1 MSRFIPSRHA
11 VVDMLAIIA
20 MTLVALWSFQ
30 SSYGGTEFL
39 IVGAVALLSG
49 VAIAFVGR
57 SLDLPIPVVAVAG
70 LIGYIVIATVL
81 ALRHHAFVGFVPSPQ
96 STFEALASSATA
108 WKELI
113 TTSPPVGST
122 GDLLIIPVLLG
133 YVSGFIGVSIALRLR
148 FVAVLV
154 VLPLVILGLGI
165 AVGVNTPVSLVVNGL
180 VLAVVMLAWLAW
192 REQRRR
198 PLLTDGSAGRSRLLA
213 AVAVLAVAGG
223 LGFLVGPRLP
233 GDGDT
238 RAIWR
243 QTVTP
248 PFDPRVYPSPLAGY
262 RSYVKPGFDQEGE
275 RREPEVVLTVEGLPA
290 DVPIRLATMD
300 RYDGL
305 VWQVS
310 SGDPEDPSLQESGSF
325 ERIGSRLE
333 PDTAGEVA
341 DVTITIGDYDDV
353 WIPTVG
359 EVISVRFEGSVD
371 GPDRDRELAE
381 SFRYNRSTDSAATP
395 LRLRSGDR
403 YVMEVR
409 LPETRDGFEG
419 ETIVPTVPRLGS
431 VRSVSP
437 MTQALSTPDLLVI
450 EDSGTR
456 LDRIRDLMYSTGAYS
471 DGDREANQQISRAG
485 HSEARI
491 TEFAGQF
498 PQVSFIG
505 NAEQYAATF
514 ALLFRDLGN
523 LPTRVVMGFL
533 PSDPSVDG
541 AVDVLQTEVDAWV
554 EVPVEGAGWVGLSP
568 TPPRDQLTSTSSSPQ
583 QPEPDYR
590 TQNPPPPPLVDPEF
604 DQPAKAA
611 GGAQSPQE
619 ESERDD
625 VEPVPAEDENAGDG
639 VLSSRGL
646 RIGAAVASPLL
657 LLFIFAGFA
666 ILAKSIRRRR
676 RRGRGPHHQ
685 RIANGWHEVIDLSTD
700 LGAPVPHTSTRK
712 EGAAFVGGSAVGL
725 AQRADS
731 TVWGGRE
738 LSDDDVDRFWDELT
752 STLRSMRSE
761 VGLTRR
767 IWSAV
772 SIQSLRRRRQGGAR

>member
-1 MSRFIPSRHA
+1 MPSRHTL
-11 VVDMLAIIA
+11 VDMAAIVV

-39 IVGAVALLSG
+39 IVGALALLAG
-49 VAIAFVGR
+49 VAIAYAGR
-57 SLDLPIPVVAVAG
+57 DFELPIRVVVIAG

-81 ALRHHAFVGFVPSPQ
+81 ALRHHAFAGFLPSPQ

-133 YVSGFIGVSIALRLR
+133 YVSGFVGVSIALRLR

-154 VLPLVILGLGI
+154 VLPLAILGLGI
-165 AVGVNTPVSLVVNGL
+165 AVGVNTPVSLVINGAI
-180 VLAVVMLAWLAW
+180 LAVVILAWLAW

-198 PLLTDGSAGRSRLLA
+198 PLLTEGSAGGSRLVA
-213 AVAVLAVAGG
+213 AMVVLAVAGG
-223 LGFLVGPRLP
+223 LGFLVGPVLP
-233 GDGDT
+233 GDGEA

-262 RSYVKPGFDQEGE
+262 RSYVKPGFNEQGE

-290 DVPIRLATMD
+290 NVPIRLATMD
-300 RYDGL
+300 SFDGL

-310 SGDPEDPSLQESGSF
+310 SGDVEDPSLQDSGSF

-359 EVISVRFEGSVD
+359 EVISMRFEGSAD
-371 GPDRDRELAE
+371 GPERDRELAD

-395 LRLRSGDR
+395 LQLRPGDR

-409 LPETRDGFEG
+409 LPEIRDALEG

-437 MTQALSTPDLLVI
+437 VTQALSTPDLLVI
-450 EDSGTR
+450 EDAGTR
-456 LDRIRDLMYSTGAYS
+456 LDRIRDLMFSTGAYS
-471 DGDREANQQISRAG
+471 DGDREANQQVSRAG

-498 PQVSFIG
+498 PRVPFIG
-505 NAEQYAATF
+505 NAEQYAATY

-523 LPTRVVMGFL
+523 VPTRVVMGFL
-533 PSDPSVDG
+533 PSDASVDG
-541 AVDVLQTEVDAWV
+541 TVEVLRTEIDAWV
-554 EVPVEGAGWVGLSP
+554 EVPVEGAGWVGVSP
-568 TPPRDQLTSTSSSPQ
+568 TPPRDQLSSTSSSPQ

-611 GGAQSPQE
+611 GDAQSVQE
-619 ESERDD
+619 D
-625 VEPVPAEDENAGDG
+625 VENNDEEPVPAQDDDAGES
-639 VLSSRGL
+639 VLASSGF
-646 RIGAAVASPLL
+646 RIGAVAASPLL
-657 LLFIFAGFA
+657 VFLLFAVFV
-666 ILAKSIRRRR
+666 ILAKAIRRRR
-676 RRGRGPHHQ
+676 RRSRGAHHQ
-685 RIANGWHEVIDLSTD
+685 RIANGWREVTDLSTD
-700 LGAPVPHTSTRK
+700 LGAPIPPTSTRK
-712 EGAAFVGGSAVGL
+712 EAAGFVGASAVGL
-725 AQRADS
+725 ALRADS

-738 LSDDDVDRFWDELT
+738 LSNDDVDRYWDELT
-752 STLRSMRSE
+752 ATLRSMRSE
-761 VGLTRR
+761 VGMARR
-767 IWSAV
+767 VRSAV
-772 SIQSLRRRRQGGAR
+772 SIQSLRRSRQRGAR